1 MNKKPTSRTRS
12 ALINLISNVGYQL
25 VNIIVNVILPPLI
38 TGRFGSVISG
48 LVNTVR
54 QIVSYV
60 SLVGSGISD
69 STVVAL
75 YEPLERGDERRI
87 SSIYNAVGR
96 AFNRASAIFTAISVG
111 VAALYPL
118 FIEEELDYFFVA
130 AIVLIMSLSGFSE
143 LWMIGKYR
151 ALLTADQRL
160 YVVNIAQ
167 MAGSVVSTALTVV
180 LIKLGFGI
188 VTVQLAA
195 ATTYLMRI
203 ILLTFFVTR
212 RYRFL
217 DRAAEP
223 ELSAISKRGAAIVHH
238 VSGVVIFGS
247 QTLIVSMVCGLAES
261 NVFYVYNLVFNGLN
275 TVLST
280 VSSAMLAGMGNLML
294 SQDKEKLHRVY
305 EIYEL
310 VFHIMT
316 YGVYM
321 TAMVMI
327 LPFERIYMSAAT
339 DVNYI
344 RPEVVLPFALVGLL
358 TNLRTPGTTVICA
371 KGHYGETKYRAV
383 AEALICIAGELL
395 LVWHFGIV
403 GVLVGTVLAA
413 LYRTPDTIIYSN
425 RRILGRS
432 PWRSFARAARFALPF
447 AAAYLVAMKL
457 QITPS
462 GYFEWALYAA
472 AVAVAS
478 FAVLLVVALI
488 FDRKPLLGAL
498 GYARELLKR
507 N

>member
-1 MNKKPTSRTRS
+1 MKKKASRTVS
-12 ALINLISNVGYQL
+12 ALINLISNFGYQF
-25 VNIIVNVILPPLI
+25 VNIIVNIILPPLI

-75 YEPLERGDERRI
+75 YEPLEKNDTGRI

-96 AFNRASAIFTAISVG
+96 AFNRASAVFTVISVI
-111 VAALYPL
+111 VAAVYPL
-118 FIEEELDYFFVA
+118 LIEEELDYFFVA
-130 AIVLIMSLSGFSE
+130 SIVLIMSLSGFSE

-160 YVVNIAQ
+160 YIVNFAQ
-167 MAGSVVSTALTVV
+167 IAGSVFSTVLTVV

-195 ATTYLMRI
+195 ATTYLLRI
-203 ILLTFFVTR
+203 ILLTAYVTR
-212 RYRFL
+212 RYRYL
-217 DRAAEP
+217 DKRAEP
-223 ELSAISKRGAAIVHH
+223 ELSAISKRGAATVHH
-238 VSGVVIFGS
+238 ISGIVIFGS

-294 SQDKEKLHRVY
+294 SDDKEKLHRVY

-310 VFHIMT
+310 LFHIMT

-327 LPFERIYMSAAT
+327 IPFERIYMSGAVDA
-339 DVNYI
+339 NYI

-383 AEALICIAGELL
+383 AEAMICIVGELA

-403 GVLVGTVLAA
+403 GVLVGTVLAS

-432 PWRSFARAARFALPF
+432 PLKSFARAARFAVPF
-447 AAAYLVAMKL
+447 IAAYIFAMKVD
-457 QITPS
+457 IAAG
-462 GYFEWALYAA
+462 GYLEWALYAA
-472 AVAVAS
+472 AFAAAS
-478 FAVLLVVALI
+478 FGVLLVIALI
-488 FDRKPLLGAL
+488 FDRKYLFGAF
-498 GYARELLKR
+498 GYAKELLKR
-507 N
+507 G

>member
-1 MNKKPTSRTRS
+1 MKKKASRTVS
-12 ALINLISNVGYQL
+12 ALINLISNFGYQF
-25 VNIIVNVILPPLI
+25 VNIIVNIILPPLI

-75 YEPLERGDERRI
+75 YEPLEKSDTGRI

-96 AFNRASAIFTAISVG
+96 AFNRASAVFTVISVI
-111 VAALYPL
+111 VAAVYPL
-118 FIEEELDYFFVA
+118 LIEEELDYFFVA
-130 AIVLIMSLSGFSE
+130 SIVLIMSLSGFSE

-160 YVVNIAQ
+160 YIVNFAQ
-167 MAGSVVSTALTVV
+167 IAGSVFSTVLTVV

-195 ATTYLMRI
+195 ATTYLLRI
-203 ILLTFFVTR
+203 ILLTAYVTR
-212 RYRFL
+212 RYRYL
-217 DRAAEP
+217 DKRAEP
-223 ELSAISKRGAAIVHH
+223 ELSAISKRGAATVHH
-238 VSGVVIFGS
+238 ISGIVIFGS

-294 SQDKEKLHRVY
+294 SDDREKLHRVY

-310 VFHIMT
+310 IFHIMT
-316 YGVYM
+316 YGIYM

-327 LPFERIYMSAAT
+327 IPFERIYMAGAV
-339 DVNYI
+339 DANYI
-344 RPEVVLPFALVGLL
+344 RPEVVLPFALVGVLN
-358 TNLRTPGTTVICA
+358 NLRTPGTTVICA

-383 AEALICIAGELL
+383 AEATICIVGEIA

-403 GVLVGTVLAA
+403 GVLVGTVLAS

-432 PWRSFARAARFALPF
+432 PLKSFARAARFAVPF
-447 AAAYLVAMKL
+447 AAAYVFAMKL
-457 QITPS
+457 QITPA

-472 AVAVAS
+472 VVAVAS
-478 FAVLLVVALI
+478 FGVLLVIALI
-488 FDRKPLLGAL
+488 FDRKYLFGAF
-498 GYARELLKR
+498 GYAKELLKR
-507 N
+507 G

>member
-1 MNKKPTSRTRS
+1 MKKKASRTVS
-12 ALINLISNVGYQL
+12 ALINLISNCGYQF
-25 VNIIVNVILPPLI
+25 VNIIVNIILPPLI

-75 YEPLERGDERRI
+75 YEPLEKNDAGRI

-96 AFNRASAIFTAISVG
+96 AFNRASAAFTVISVV
-111 VAALYPL
+111 VAAVYPL
-118 FIEEELDYFFVA
+118 LIEEELDYFFVA
-130 AIVLIMSLSGFSE
+130 SIVLIMSLSGFSE

-160 YVVNIAQ
+160 YIVNFAQ
-167 MAGSVVSTALTVV
+167 IAGSVFSTALTVA

-195 ATTYLMRI
+195 ATTYLLRI
-203 ILLTFFVTR
+203 ILLTAYVTR
-212 RYRFL
+212 RYRYL
-217 DRAAEP
+217 DKTAEP
-223 ELSAISKRGAAIVHH
+223 ELSAISKRGAATVHH
-238 VSGVVIFGS
+238 ISGIVIFGS

-294 SQDKEKLHRVY
+294 SDDKAKLHRVY

-310 VFHIMT
+310 LFHIMT

-327 LPFERIYMSAAT
+327 IPFERIYMSGAVDA
-339 DVNYI
+339 NYI

-358 TNLRTPGTTVICA
+358 NNLRTPGTTVICA

-383 AEALICIAGELL
+383 AEATICIAGELA
-395 LVWHFGIV
+395 LVWRFGIV
-403 GVLVGTVLAA
+403 GVLVGTVLAS

-425 RRILGRS
+425 CRILGRS
-432 PWRSFARAARFALPF
+432 PLKSFARAARFAVPF
-447 AAAYLVAMKL
+447 IGAYIFAMKVEL
-457 QITPS
+457 S
-462 GYFEWALYAA
+462 VGGYLEWALYAA
-472 AVAVAS
+472 AVAAVS
-478 FAVLLVVALI
+478 FASLFVIALV
-488 FDRKPLLGAL
+488 FDRKHLFGAF
-498 GYARELLKR
+498 GYAKELLKR
-507 N
+507 G